1 MDVELQSRQTQYG
14 LGRINT
20 KTAAGHGR
28 IDSALTYPLKGED
41 YRAIDA
47 RK

>member
-1 MDVELQSRQTQYG
+1 MDVEIQSRQTQYG

-28 IDSALTYPLKGED
+28 IGSALNDP
-41 YRAIDA
+41 
-47 RK
+47 

>member
-1 MDVELQSRQTQYG
+1 MDVEIQSRQTQYG

-28 IDSALTYPLKGED
+28 IDSALTDP
-41 YRAIDA
+41 
-47 RK
+47 